1 MAHSSEPENLIVD
14 ADGRLHHLVMPAI
27 NAGGQGEVFQTQ
39 EPNIGVKI
47 LKHGERY
54 AEIIRDVRRL
64 PIEDLT
70 SIAAPLSTLRTRYG
84 YVMTWL
90 RGMVPLGTDRLPSS
104 SRRNEIVDWYIA
116 TGGLRRRLALIARL
130 AEVMADL
137 HGRGLV
143 YVDLNLGN
151 VMVSDT
157 GTAAEVRLI
166 DLDNLRHATDQS
178 SLVYTPG
185 WEAPEL
191 HADRLPTRQSDA
203 YSLALVAFTMLT
215 GYHPFSGG
223 DLVRYSPDDS
233 PIRLAALR
241 GEVPASIDPDDTSNS
256 SDRFLFPLDFLLT
269 DKLLTQ
275 FRRAFGPGRFDPDIR
290 PTAAELRRVLWHA
303 HDQTIVCDC
312 GFSTYIDAGS
322 CASCDSPFR
331 SAFSIEVLSAPSLP
345 PAARIVAGSVAVSI
359 SRRHLPVPVE
369 ARSRHDDVVRV
380 SVERGA
386 VVFEPAPGWS
396 CAPRTIKDGNFAE
409 LADGKGTTFI
419 LRTTAYAS

>member
-1 MAHSSEPENLIVD
+1 MAHSSEPDDVIVD
-14 ADGRLHHLVMPAI
+14 VDGRLHHLLMPAI
-27 NAGGQGEVFQTQ
+27 NAGGQGEVFQTR
-39 EPNIGVKI
+39 EPNIGVKV
-47 LKHGERY
+47 LTHAER
-54 AEIIRDVRRL
+54 AADIIRDVRRL

-70 SIAAPLSTLRTRYG
+70 SIAAPLATLRTRHG

-90 RGMVPLGTDRLPSS
+90 RGMVPLGTDRLPPS
-104 SRRNEIVDWYIA
+104 SRRNEIVDWYVA
-116 TGGLRRRLALIARL
+116 TGGLRRRLALNARL

-143 YVDLNLGN
+143 YVDLNLAN

-178 SLVYTPG
+178 FLVYTPG

-191 HADRLPTRQSDA
+191 HADRPPTRQSDA

-233 PIRLAALR
+233 PIRQAALR
-241 GEVPASIDPDDTSNS
+241 GEVPSSIDPDDTSNS

-269 DKLLTQ
+269 DNLLTK
-275 FRRAFGPGRFDPDIR
+275 FRRAFGPGRLHPDRR
-290 PTAAELRRVLWHA
+290 PTAAELRRVLWDA
-303 HDQTIVCDC
+303 HDRTIACEC

-322 CASCDSPFR
+322 CASCDAPFR
-331 SAFSIEVLSAPSLP
+331 AAFAIEVLSSPSLP
-345 PAARIVAGSVAVSI
+345 PAARVTVGSVAVPI
-359 SRRHLPVPVE
+359 TRRHLPLSVE
-369 ARSRHDDVVRV
+369 ARSRHDEVVRA

-386 VVFEPAPGWS
+386 VVLEPAPEWS
-396 CAPRTIKDGNFAE
+396 CTPRTIRHGSYAE
-409 LADGKGTTFI
+409 IADGRGTTFT
-419 LRTTAYAS
+419 LRATAYAT

>member
-1 MAHSSEPENLIVD
+1 MAHSSEPDEVIVD

-27 NAGGQGEVFQTQ
+27 NAGGQGEVFQTR
-39 EPNIGVKI
+39 EPNIGVKV
-47 LKHGERY
+47 LRHGERD
-54 AEIIRDVRRL
+54 ADIIRDVRRL

-70 SIAAPLSTLRTRYG
+70 SIAAPLSTLRTHHG

-116 TGGLRRRLALIARL
+116 TGGLRRRLALNARL

-143 YVDLNLGN
+143 YVDLNLAN

-157 GTAAEVRLI
+157 GAAAEVRLI

-191 HADRLPTRQSDA
+191 HADRPSTRQSDA

-233 PIRLAALR
+233 PIRQAALR
-241 GEVPASIDPDDTSNS
+241 GEVPSSIDPDDTSNS

-269 DKLLTQ
+269 DNLLSE
-275 FRRAFGPGRFDPDIR
+275 FRRTFGPGRLHPDMR
-290 PTAAELRRVLWHA
+290 PTAAELRRVLWDA
-303 HDQTIVCDC
+303 HDRTIVCDC

-322 CASCDSPFR
+322 CASCDTPFR
-331 SAFSIEVLSAPSLP
+331 AAFAIEVLTSPSLP
-345 PAARIVAGSVAVSI
+345 PAARVTAGSAAVAI
-359 SRRHLPVPVE
+359 TRRHLPVPVE
-369 ARSRHDDVVRV
+369 ARSRHDEVVRV
-380 SVERGA
+380 SVKRDA
-386 VVFEPAPGWS
+386 VVLEPAPEWS
-396 CAPRTIKDGNFAE
+396 CAPRTIKDGDCAE
-409 LADGKGTTFI
+409 IADGKGTSFTV
-419 LRTTAYAS
+419 RATAYAS